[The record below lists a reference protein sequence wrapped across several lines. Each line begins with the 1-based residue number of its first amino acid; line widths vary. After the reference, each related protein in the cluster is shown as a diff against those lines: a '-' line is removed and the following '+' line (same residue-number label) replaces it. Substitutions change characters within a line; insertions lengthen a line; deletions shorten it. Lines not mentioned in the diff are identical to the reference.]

1 MDYALSRI
9 CVESGD
15 YCFEVNIIDSPGI
28 RSIIPRSE
36 DEKVTRAALTQLN
49 SMIPHASAYPDLI
62 VSVVD
67 ATQPTRHLVLLRH
80 LKQAGYRVVVA
91 LSMIDLAEHW
101 STDLSTL
108 EQALGCPVVGIDG
121 RTGRGIDLLKQKIAA
136 TLADPT
142 PFSILPLPDLIPM
155 SSLHRDFE
163 WAKALVHSMSP
174 AQNTGWDLD
183 KIALHPVLG
192 PSIFGITMALLFASI
207 FWVAAPL
214 MGGIDSAFSWLSGF
228 LSSWLPA
235 NWIGALVTDGLI
247 AGIGGV
253 AVFIPQIAL
262 LFFVLGILESSG
274 YLARGAAMVDRPL
287 AAIGL
292 NGKSFVPLLSGC
304 ACAIPAIMAART
316 ISSKKQRWITML
328 VIPLMT
334 CSARLPVYGLLIS
347 LLIGDQ
353 ALLGGVVM
361 AGIYIASIGLVSIT
375 AAILGRVLRMDAS
388 DSGFQIELPRWRLP
402 IFRHIAV
409 WTFDQTLSFIRRAGP
424 TIIGISVILWVLST
438 FPSPQASFI
447 THISQALEPVLRPMG
462 IDGRVGIALL
472 LSFAA
477 REVFVS
483 ALALVFSLGPDQDTL
498 LLSALH
504 KATWVGTQQP
514 MFTPATII
522 GLIVFFMISMQ
533 CMSTLAVAKKEM
545 GSWKWPII
553 MGVCYIGVAYILSI
567 FCVRILS

>member
-1 MDYALSRI
+1 
-9 CVESGD
+9 
-15 YCFEVNIIDSPGI
+15 
-28 RSIIPRSE
+28 
-36 DEKVTRAALTQLN
+36 
-49 SMIPHASAYPDLI
+49 
-62 VSVVD
+62 
-67 ATQPTRHLVLLRH
+67 
-80 LKQAGYRVVVA
+80 
-91 LSMIDLAEHW
+91 
-101 STDLSTL
+101 
-108 EQALGCPVVGIDG
+108 
-121 RTGRGIDLLKQKIAA
+121 
-136 TLADPT
+136 
-142 PFSILPLPDLIPM
+142 
-155 SSLHRDFE
+155 
-163 WAKALVHSMSP
+163 
-174 AQNTGWDLD
+174 
-183 KIALHPVLG
+183 
-192 PSIFGITMALLFASI
+192 
-207 FWVAAPL
+207 
-214 MGGIDSAFSWLSGF
+214 
-228 LSSWLPA
+228 
-235 NWIGALVTDGLI
+235 
-247 AGIGGV
+247 
-253 AVFIPQIAL
+253 
-262 LFFVLGILESSG
+262 
-274 YLARGAAMVDRPL
+274 
-287 AAIGL
+287 
-292 NGKSFVPLLSGC
+292 
-304 ACAIPAIMAART
+304 
-316 ISSKKQRWITML
+316 
-328 VIPLMT
+328 
-334 CSARLPVYGLLIS
+334 
-347 LLIGDQ
+347 
-353 ALLGGVVM
+353 M